1 MTLQRRM
8 AITDASAIGS
18 ARRMATQVAIEAGA
32 DETHAGRVAIVASE
46 LATNLVRH
54 GGGGSLLI
62 QVLDQ
67 AGQAVVELV
76 ALDSGPGMGD
86 TSLCVSDG
94 YSTRGTSGNGLGAV
108 RRLSVFFDIYSQ
120 LGKGTVVVARVAVAP
135 RTSLAPAASFE
146 FGAVNVALHG
156 EPVCG
161 DAWALICSE
170 DNLALMVVDGLG
182 HGLLAHEAALAA
194 RAAFHATPWPPV
206 ASLQRANEYLSSTRG
221 GAVACALLDRSR
233 GVLSYAGV
241 GNISGMLTGERNQGL
256 VSHNGTVGAQ
266 MKRVQSFDYAWKP
279 NSLLAM
285 HSDGV
290 SARWKLDDYPG
301 LATRHPALIA
311 AVLFRDFA
319 RERDDATLVVLK
331 QAEA

>member
-1 MTLQRRM
+1 M

-18 ARRMATQVAIEAGA
+18 ARRMATQIAVEAGA

-67 AGQAVVELV
+67 SGQPVVELV
-76 ALDSGPGMGD
+76 AFDSGPGMGD
-86 TSLCVSDG
+86 TALCLSDG
-94 YSTRGTSGNGLGAV
+94 YSTRGTAGNGLGAV

-120 LGKGTVVVARVAVAP
+120 PGKGTVVVARLAVSA
-135 RTSLAPAASFE
+135 RGALAPATSFE
-146 FGAVNVALHG
+146 LGAVSVALHG
-156 EPVCG
+156 EPICG
-161 DAWALICSE
+161 DGWSLVASGDHI
-170 DNLALMVVDGLG
+170 ALMVVDGLG

-194 RAAFHATPWPPV
+194 KAAFEATPWPPV
-206 ASLQRANEYLSSTRG
+206 ASLQRANEQLSSTRG

-233 GVLSYAGV
+233 GALSYAGV
-241 GNISGMLTGERNQGL
+241 GNISGTLVGERNQGL
-256 VSHNGTVGAQ
+256 ISHNGTVGAQ
-266 MKRVQSFDYAWKP
+266 MKRLQSFDYAWKP
-279 NSLLAM
+279 DSLLVM

-301 LATRHPALIA
+301 LAARHPAIIA

-319 RERDDATLVVLK
+319 RERDDATIVVLR